1 LASDVI
7 GHIDESRIGY
17 KQSRGDPDVYL
28 RKRTRPN
35 DQDYYEI
42 LLVFVDDILCISHA
56 PEDFMKQLA
65 KVYDLRGPVKEPK
78 IYLGSNISK
87 RNLPDGTLAWAMSSD
102 TYVKNMLNTVKAL
115 LLDKGRELRTTQRRG
130 RTPLPANYKPE
141 LDVTREL
148 DTTEI
153 SEYLQL
159 IGMLRWA
166 LNLAGSILL
175 LRLPSCH
182 SILHLHVKDI
192 WKHFIAYLHISHWF
206 RQGK

>member
-1 LASDVI
+1 MLYDTLMSPAF
-7 GHIDESRIGY
+7 GY

-35 DQDYYEI
+35 DQEYNEI
-42 LLVFVDDILCISHA
+42 VLVFVDDILCISHA
-56 PEDFMKQLA
+56 PQDFMKQLA
-65 KVYDLRGPVKEPK
+65 IVYDLRGPAEEPK

-87 RNLPDGTLAWAMSSD
+87 SHLPDGTLAWTMLSD

-115 LLDKGRELRTTQRRG
+115 LLDKGKELRTTQRRD

-153 SEYLQL
+153 SKYLQL

-166 LNLAGSILL
+166 VELV
-175 LRLPSCH
+175 PSSMTNCH
-182 SILHLHVKDI
+182 
-192 WKHFIAYLHISHWF
+192 KH
-206 RQGK
+206 